1 MLLSAALI
9 HRRGRRMSRQ
19 SRDAADVGEH
29 DYAAAGMRVCGGK
42 RREGKGLS
50 ARVRRREGPNVLV
63 EKEQVRRKMLCVVVS
78 RASLLPRSHDA

>member
-1 MLLSAALI
+1 M
-9 HRRGRRMSRQ
+9 RGC
-19 SRDAADVGEH
+19 GEE
-29 DYAAAGMRVCGGK
+29 